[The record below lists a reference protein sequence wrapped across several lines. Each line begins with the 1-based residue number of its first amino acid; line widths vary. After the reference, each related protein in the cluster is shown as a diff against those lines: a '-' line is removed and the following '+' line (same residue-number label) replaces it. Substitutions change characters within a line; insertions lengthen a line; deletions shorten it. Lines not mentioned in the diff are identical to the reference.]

1 MKFSHLVLWVVLTL
15 SISGCSSLYVLHPVS
30 IIENAP
36 AEKLKYAVIT
46 PTTPIS
52 SASAGLY
59 GGDYIFYGA
68 STTKT
73 VTPGDVIKGN
83 LIKRGIVILP
93 SVDENLKSET
103 VIVSYGE
110 SGRRSL
116 GLGYTIEVTIQ
127 FVSAENSSLVCS
139 CTAEGMGETEVDDV
153 RIAINRCLDG
163 LFLPKYPQ
171 Y

>member
-1 MKFSHLVLWVVLTL
+1 MKRFHLFIWLAL
-15 SISGCSSLYVLHPVS
+15 SLSLSGCSSLYVLHPVS
-30 IIENAP
+30 IVENELIENF
-36 AEKLKYAVIT
+36 KYAVIS
-46 PTTPIS
+46 PTNPIS
-52 SASAGLY
+52 SASSGLY

-68 STTKT
+68 SATKT

-83 LIKRGIVILP
+83 LIKRGIVVLP
-93 SVDENLKSET
+93 SIEENLRNET

-153 RIAINRCLDG
+153 RIAINRCLNG
-163 LFLPKYPQ
+163 LFLPQYP
-171 Y
+171 